1 MSFKVLMAGRRA
13 RGQTLCEHRNHM
25 KNVHGKLV
33 LDYIA
38 VDPVNAPGRY
48 VQNHVFDGI
57 FPGGEGQPEPFA
69 LGLDF
74 VTEIWAKDL
83 AGLKAGRETEFYKT
97 HLLPDEPRMVD
108 PERVVGIP
116 VNEEIIAG
124 PDSQS
129 PGRVKVFVFW
139 HRTVPALAALRDA
152 LGAGAASA
160 LGQSRCIPAVSHP
173 VNGIDIFRLA
183 DETAGL
189 VFAQSARDA
198 ICDRL
203 PAENGN
209 VSIAIANE
217 YVLNAG

>member
-1 MSFKVLMAGRRA
+1 MSFKVLMAGRRK
-13 RGQTLCEHRNHM
+13 RGQTLAEHRHHM
-25 KNVHGKLV
+25 KSVHGQLV

-38 VDPVNAPGRY
+38 ADPVNAPGRY

-74 VTEIWAKDL
+74 VTEIWAEGL

-116 VNEEIIAG
+116 VNEEIIG
-124 PDSQS
+124 EPDHQS
-129 PGRVKVFVFW
+129 PGRVKVFLFW
-139 HRTVPALAALRDA
+139 HGDVPTTAALRDA
-152 LGAGAASA
+152 LGTGSAAI
-160 LGQSRCIPAVSHP
+160 LGQSRCIPAVPHP
-173 VNGIDIFRLA
+173 VRGVGIFRLA
-183 DETAGL
+183 DEAAGL
-189 VFAQSARDA
+189 AFAQTCRDA
-198 ICDRL
+198 IRDRL
-203 PAENGN
+203 PAESGN
-209 VSIAIANE
+209 ISVAIANE

>member
-1 MSFKVLMAGRRA
+1 MSFKVLMAGRRT
-13 RGQTLCEHRNHM
+13 RGQTLGEHRHHM
-25 KNVHGKLV
+25 KSVHGQLV

-38 VDPVNAPGRY
+38 ADPVNAPRRY

-74 VTEIWAKDL
+74 VTEIWAEDL

-116 VNEEIIAG
+116 VNEEIIAEPG
-124 PDSQS
+124 HQL
-129 PGRVKVFVFW
+129 PGRVKVFLFW
-139 HRTVPALAALRDA
+139 HANLPAAPALVDA
-152 LGAGAASA
+152 LGASA
-160 LGQSRCIPAVSHP
+160 GTLLGQSRCVPAVPHP
-173 VNGIDIFRLA
+173 VKGVDIFRLA
-183 DETAGL
+183 DEAAGL
-189 VFAQSARDA
+189 AFAQDCRDA
-198 ICDRL
+198 IRSRL
-203 PAENGN
+203 SAEDGN
-209 VSIAIANE
+209 FSIAIANE